1 MRQVQFT
8 IYFFLLSL
16 VIWAQE
22 PVSIHLTEANGLPDI
37 EFYDSIEDVKGYIWL
52 AGNKGLFRYDGKE
65 FKAYSHPEKRGRSF
79 FNLKLDEKGRLWFT
93 NIAGQYFYIEKDN
106 VILFADLQ
114 ELLNG
119 KLSDYLITEKYLL
132 IYSLRKVLWI
142 DLKTNKIVHETKNLG
157 GTSIGFIQDNYYHF
171 FTPEKELLSQNIE
184 TKEIQP
190 AVKQQYPDKESL
202 PGFTSFH
209 KTSQGYLV
217 LFQNKTGENNL
228 LFLYKNKRLTPL
240 NLPKVLLNN
249 TTSTIQEYDD
259 KLYFST
265 KKGVVVTQLIKNK
278 IRVISSYLKNYF
290 TTEVT
295 KDFQENLWITT
306 LNNGIF
312 IVPNES
318 LQLINTDKKTNV
330 IEKHT
335 DSTFFTGDR
344 NGNLSIL
351 SLDGNV
357 KETLNFNDV
366 SEIRTLNYN
375 PSTDILY
382 YNSDKKNIRYHVGQK
397 RIISFENSKAAKSIS
412 LIQND
417 KYLKSFAHGTF
428 YGNNKE
434 SIKIINKRSYESIY
448 SKKYNKA
455 YIATINGLL
464 LYDSI
469 FNLEKSIS
477 YNHKPIYTFDIEE
490 ASNGTIWVATY
501 DNGILKIKKDTVID
515 VLSSKNGLASKAI
528 NKIKAD
534 GENLWIVTDNGF
546 QYYNNATKTFET
558 INKRDGLLTY
568 NINSIETFGND
579 VLFSSNIGL
588 FRFDKRTVFKNW
600 EVPEVYITAMI
611 LEEKEVPLQSKYT
624 RKQQESKIEI
634 RFNSKGFQSDK
645 FVAYEY
651 QLKGFNDSW
660 NSVDKGQ
667 QHVKFNTLPAGKF
680 TFNLRA
686 RNLRDQNF
694 SEVKSLQLNITLPFW
709 KQAWFLICAMLAILA
724 IVILYF
730 RRKIRIRE
738 KQKNKELQQL
748 EIDKQL
754 VNLRLE
760 NLRSQ
765 MNPHFIFNALNS
777 IQEYIVL
784 NQQNLASTYLVKF
797 SRLIRTYLEQ
807 SQEKEIT
814 LDQELKALHLY
825 LELEKVRFEE
835 ELTYNISVD
844 EGLTLETIKIP
855 SLFIQPYIENAIKH
869 GLHHKINNR
878 KLAVSFKKQSERLI
892 CEITD
897 NGIGREAAQKLKESQ
912 TQYYKSFATRANTE
926 RVELINKDRLQKI
939 EVIISDLTDENQQPT
954 GTRVSIQIPIN
965 QKP

>member
-1 MRQVQFT
+1 MRQVLFS
-8 IYFFLLSL
+8 IFFFLLSL

-37 EFYDSIEDVKGYIWL
+37 EFYDSIEDTEGYIWL

-65 FKAYSHPEKRGRSF
+65 FKVYSHSEKRGRSF

-93 NIAGQYFYIEKDN
+93 NIAGQYFYIENDN
-106 VILFADLQ
+106 VILFKDLQ
-114 ELLNG
+114 EILNG
-119 KLSDYLITEKYLL
+119 KLSDYLITENYLL
-132 IYSLRKVLWI
+132 IYSLRSTLWI
-142 DLKTNKIVHETKNLG
+142 DRKTKKIVHETENLG
-157 GTSIGFIQDNYYHF
+157 GTSIGFVQNNHYYF
-171 FTPEKELLSQNIE
+171 LNFKKELLSQDIE
-184 TKEIQP
+184 TKEIEP
-190 AVKQQYPDKESL
+190 AVKQQYPDRESL
-202 PGFTSFH
+202 PGFTRFH
-209 KTSQGYLV
+209 KTSKGYVV
-217 LFQNKTGENNL
+217 LFQDKTGEKNS
-228 LFLYKNKRLTPL
+228 LFLYKNKQLIAIK
-240 NLPKVLLNN
+240 LPEALLNN
-249 TTSTIQEYDD
+249 TIFTIQEYDD

-265 KKGVVVTQLIKNK
+265 KKGVVVTQHIKNK

-290 TTEVT
+290 TTEVI
-295 KDFQENLWITT
+295 KDFQQNLWITT

-312 IVPNES
+312 IIPNES

-330 IEKHT
+330 IEKYT
-335 DSTFFTGDR
+335 DSTFFTGNK
-344 NGNLSIL
+344 NGTLSIL
-351 SLDGNV
+351 SLDGDV
-357 KETLNFNDV
+357 KETFNFTDV
-366 SEIRTLNYN
+366 SEIQTLNYN
-375 PSTDILY
+375 PNTDILY
-382 YNSDKKNIRYHVGQK
+382 YNSDEKNIRYHVGQK
-397 RIISFENSKAAKSIS
+397 KIISFDNFNAAKSIS
-412 LIQND
+412 HIKND
-417 KYLKSFAHGTF
+417 FYLKSFAHGTF
-428 YGNNKE
+428 YGNGKE
-434 SIKIINKRSYESIY
+434 AIKISDKRSYESIY
-448 SKKYNKA
+448 SKKYKKA
-455 YIATINGLL
+455 YVATTNGLL

-469 FNLEKSIS
+469 FNFEKSIS
-477 YNHKPIYTFDIEE
+477 FNNKPIYTFDIEE
-490 ASNGTIWVATY
+490 ASNGSIWVATY
-501 DNGILKIKKDTVID
+501 DNGVLNIKDDKVVE
-515 VLSSKNGLASKAI
+515 VLSLKNGLASKAI
-528 NKIKAD
+528 NKIKTD
-534 GENLWIVTDNGF
+534 GEHLWIVTDNGF
-546 QYYNNATKTFET
+546 QHYNTTTKTFKT
-558 INKRDGLLTY
+558 INKRDGLLSY

-588 FRFDKRTVFKNW
+588 FRFDKRTVFKDW
-600 EVPEVYITAMI
+600 ETPEVYITATI
-611 LEEKEVPLQSKYT
+611 LEEKEVPLKSTYT
-624 RKQQESKIEI
+624 LKQQESEIEI
-634 RFNSKGFQSDK
+634 RFNSKGFQSDT

-686 RNLRDQNF
+686 RNLRDQNY
-694 SEVKSLQLNITLPFW
+694 SAVKSLQLNVTLPFY
-709 KQAWFLICAMLAILA
+709 KQAWFLICIMLAILA

-835 ELTYNISVD
+835 ELTYEILVD
-844 EGLTLETIKIP
+844 KNLALETIKIP

-869 GLHHKINNR
+869 GLHHKISNR
-878 KLAVSFKKQSERLI
+878 KLEVSFQKQNEQLI
-892 CEITD
+892 CNITD
-897 NGIGREAAQKLKESQ
+897 NGIGREAAQKLKNSQ
-912 TQYYKSFATRANTE
+912 INYYKSFATRANTE

-939 EVIISDLTDENQQPT
+939 EVIISDLTDEKQQPT
-954 GTRVSIQIPIN
+954 GTCVSIRIPL
-965 QKP
+965 KK